1 MSALWGNGGRF
12 ERERVKLN
20 HIIHTISQNM
30 SYHNKLSYICFQF
43 QTSLIRSFK
52 ITTRN
57 SKVRSRINNTIHC
70 LDTKLISW
78 YLISQVSTI
87 HIYYWPSFAEANG
100 CNGTCH
106 CETRFTQCV
115 SAFVVTVRSNVR
127 HINIQSNKLIL
138 IFFQKIIKNIDRT
151 IVLKIP
157 S

>member
-1 MSALWGNGGRF
+1 
-12 ERERVKLN
+12 
-20 HIIHTISQNM
+20 M

-57 SKVRSRINNTIHC
+57 SKVRSHINNTIHC

-78 YLISQVSTI
+78 YLISQVSNI
-87 HIYYWPSFAEANG
+87 RIYHWPSFTDSNG
-100 CNGTCH
+100 WNRSCH
-106 CETRFTQCV
+106 CATIFTQCV
-115 SAFVVTVRSNVR
+115 SAFVVTVRSNVK
-127 HINIQSNKLIL
+127 HINIQSKKLIL

-157 S
+157 CKQTTIVLY